1 MRTTAAVKF
10 DQRPVLRATDRE
22 NGGIPKYYRERMSDT
37 TLKKFCARLRK
48 ALDALE
54 KEDEAAPV
62 RQFVEDTP
70 NEKRISGWVDDCFIS
85 FTISTME
92 GV

>member
-1 MRTTAAVKF
+1 MEAVKF
-10 DQRPVLRATDRE
+10 DQRPVLRANDK
-22 NGGIPKYYRERMSDT
+22 GGIAKYYRERMSDT
-37 TLKKFCARLRK
+37 TLKKFCGRLRK

-85 FTISTME
+85 FTLSWGGLE
-92 GV
+92 E